1 MKNLLKGI
9 QLYRKKNYQDAFAF
23 FLEYEPDSD
32 VESIECIYY
41 LGLCCVCLHRY
52 EEAIEFLEQIVTT
65 AENPQ
70 RINQCRLALA
80 VVYSLTER
88 NEMAK
93 FEIDTLLENG
103 YKPAVVYG
111 ILAYQFWSKGD
122 TIGAIQYYEKALAID
137 KENPTALNGLGYV
150 LATENKDL
158 TKSLMLCKKALD
170 MQPDSPAFL
179 DSMGWVYY
187 KLGLLEEAHN
197 FLKRAKDL
205 NTQNHEEINEHYR
218 LIQSAIH
225 SSKDITRITK
235 RETE

>member
-158 TKSLMLCKKALD
+158 TKSLEYSIPL
-170 MQPDSPAFL
+170 
-179 DSMGWVYY
+179 
-187 KLGLLEEAHN
+187 
-197 FLKRAKDL
+197 
-205 NTQNHEEINEHYR
+205 
-218 LIQSAIH
+218 
-225 SSKDITRITK
+225 
-235 RETE
+235 